1 MRIENKVVVT
11 CAVTG
16 AIHTPSMSPY
26 LPITAEQISKAA
38 LDAAEAGAAIV
49 HIHARDPVDGRPDQS
64 VEAFQPIVAA
74 LRSNT
79 NAVLNI
85 TTGGSPF
92 MMVEERIRPAAHFKP
107 ELASLNMGS
116 FNFGLYPMLQRFQDF
131 RFSWEGE
138 ALEDSRDLIFRN
150 TFQDIEYVLAM
161 LRQHGTKFE
170 FECYD
175 VGHLYNLAHFL
186 DRGLVEPP
194 LLVQT
199 IFGVL
204 GGIGTHPDDVETMQ
218 RTANR
223 LFGDDFF
230 WSVLGTGKSQ
240 MEIAKLALREGGFVR
255 VGLEDSLWIG
265 PGRLAQSNAEQVAM
279 VSEMAAEYGRTLATP
294 DEARQLLGLKG
305 AAATSF

>member
-1 MRIENKVVVT
+1 M
-11 CAVTG
+11 
-16 AIHTPSMSPY
+16 
-26 LPITAEQISKAA
+26 AA
-38 LDAAEAGAAIV
+38 LEAAEAGAAIV
-49 HIHARDPVDGRPDQS
+49 HLHARNPVDGRPDQS
-64 VEAFQPIVAA
+64 VEGFQPIVAA
-74 LRSNT
+74 LRSST

-131 RFSWEGE
+131 RFSWEGR

-150 TFQDIEYVLAM
+150 TFRDIEYVLGV
-161 LRQHGTKFE
+161 LREHGTKFE

-194 LLVQT
+194 LFVQT

-204 GGIGTHPDDVETMQ
+204 GGIGAHPDDVETMR
-218 RTANR
+218 RTADR
-223 LFGDDFF
+223 LFGADFF

-240 MEIAKLALREGGFVR
+240 MEIARLALGEGGFVR

-265 PGRLAQSNAEQVAM
+265 PGRLAHSNAEQVAM
-279 VSEMAAEYGRTLATP
+279 VREMVAECGRSLATP
-294 DEARQLLGLKG
+294 DEARELLGLKG